1 MDTVIRKEFIFK
13 QAVEGTSK
21 RSNKPYRMVELHDPK
36 TLENTKFFLRE
47 DSKVNTSGLN
57 FRDRVVATFS
67 ADTTFGRLEFVLESL
82 EKVPEPVAVAA
93 K

>member
-1 MDTVIRKEFIFK
+1 MDTAIKKEFVFK

-47 DSKVNTSGLN
+47 GSTVNTTGLN
-57 FRDRVVATFS
+57 FRDRVLATFS
-67 ADTTFGRLEFVLESL
+67 ADITFGRLEFVLESL
-82 EKVPEPVAVAA
+82 EKIPEPATAAA